1 MELLQLRYFATVA
14 KMQSITKAANYH
26 GIPQP
31 AMSQTIARLESDLGG
46 VRLFDRKNGRI
57 YLNETGRRFLSRVEC
72 ALQSL
77 DNGIAE
83 LKDTTDEISGEI
95 HLLVLENRR
104 FILSCVSQFYKK
116 YPNVTFFASHDF
128 YSEQNAEY
136 DLCISSMQTHH
147 QMKCS
152 IPLVQESIVLAVHE
166 SNPLAKRKW
175 VSLPEL
181 KDEKFITMPSRSSL
195 YDITYNNCRACG
207 FEPHVQFI
215 CDDPYF
221 VRKYI
226 SENMGVALSPAVSWS
241 ERFRANTVTVPI
253 DNPPIH
259 TTTYLLWDEN
269 RYLSPA
275 VTKFMEF
282 VTEQAKL
289 LDGNLLNQSV
299 NG

>member
-1 MELLQLRYFATVA
+1 MELLQLRYFVTAA

-31 AMSQTIARLESDLGG
+31 AMSQTIARLEADLGG

-57 YLNETGRRFLSRVEC
+57 YLNETGRRFLTRVEY
-72 ALQSL
+72 ALHSL

-83 LKDTTDEISGEI
+83 LKAETEDISGEI

-104 FILSCVSQFYKK
+104 FILTCVSQFYKK
-116 YPNVTFFASHDF
+116 YPNVTIFSSHDF
-128 YSEQNAEY
+128 YSEQNTEY
-136 DLCISSMQTHH
+136 DLCFSSMQTHH
-147 QMKCS
+147 HMKQC
-152 IPLVQESIVLAVHE
+152 IPLVRESIVLAVHE
-166 SNPLAKRKW
+166 SNPLAKRSW
-175 VSLPEL
+175 VSLQEL

-241 ERFRANTVTVPI
+241 DRFRANTVIIPI

-259 TTTYLLWDEN
+259 TTTYLLWDDN
-269 RYLSPA
+269 RYMTPA
-275 VTKFMEF
+275 VRKFMEF
-282 VTEQAKL
+282 VTEQARL
-289 LDGNLLNQSV
+289 LDGNLLGSSV

>member
-1 MELLQLRYFATVA
+1 MELLQLRYFATAA
-14 KMQSITKAANYH
+14 KMQSITKAANFY

-31 AMSQTIARLESDLGG
+31 AMSQAIARLEADLGG

-57 YLNETGRRFLSRVEC
+57 YLNETGRRFLSRVEY
-72 ALQSL
+72 ALHSL

-83 LKDTTDEISGEI
+83 LNTSADRISGEI

-116 YPNVTFFASHDF
+116 YPDVTFFASHDF

-136 DLCISSMQTHH
+136 DLCFSSMQTHH
-147 QMKCS
+147 HMKRS
-152 IPLVQESIVLAVHE
+152 IPLVRENIVLAVHE
-166 SNPLAKRKW
+166 SNPLAKRSW
-175 VSLPEL
+175 VSLPDL

-207 FEPHVQFI
+207 FEPRVQFI

-241 ERFRANTVTVPI
+241 ERFRANTVIVPI

-259 TTTYLLWDEN
+259 TTTYLLWDDN
-269 RYLSPA
+269 RYMTPA
-275 VTKFMEF
+275 VSAFKDF
-282 VTEQAKL
+282 VIAQAKL
-289 LDGNLLNQSV
+289 LEGNLLNHRV

>member
-57 YLNETGRRFLSRVEC
+57 YLNETGRRFFSRVEC

-152 IPLVQESIVLAVHE
+152 IPLVRESIVLAVHE